1 MTRRRF
7 RKQAVSPSL
16 FPFLAVLVCTM
27 GALIVL
33 LVLVVQQARVYA
45 TSVVEARAK
54 DESALDEELAK
65 QQLQQDDYEWQREV
79 FEQQRAELA
88 GKLSERRLEL
98 SHLEDHIRRL
108 EEKWNQLRAQ
118 AAQFEQLGGE
128 KHAGSEQ
135 AAAELAKLRA
145 AINAAGQ
152 RLEAA
157 RKEAATRPQTF
168 AIVPYVGANGTKR
181 RPIYIECS
189 EDGITIQPE
198 GVVLRRGD
206 LEGPL
211 GPGNPLDAA
220 LRATREHWAR
230 QGDTALHGEPYPLL
244 IVRPNGTLAYNY
256 AREALK
262 AWDDEFGYELVD
274 AEMQLAY
281 PNRDPALRELLNRTV
296 QQARERQAI
305 LIAAMPSQYEQS
317 GPRGGYVASPSHGGF
332 QPIGGAGSGGGGA
345 LGGGGVP
352 SGGTASG
359 GTAGGGTAG
368 GFGHGG
374 SGDGD
379 GADQSDEGQGD
390 ASFREERANSGSKEF
405 AASGQPG
412 GSGGGQSAQ
421 GTQSAQGAAGQGGA
435 PSPATSGSG
444 GPNAQGTTSASAAAS
459 ASMAKRGANWAVP
472 KAAGGATGYQI
483 PVRII
488 CKADRLT
495 ILPRPSENKPPVE
508 VLAAD
513 PLSGSID
520 EFVKLMWKQIEQW
533 DVAPLGGYWQP
544 VLEVYVHPG
553 AEERFVELR
562 SLLKGSGIQVQRQAQ

>member
-45 TSVVEARAK
+45 ASVAEERAK

-79 FEQQRAELA
+79 FDQQRTQLA
-88 GKLSERRLEL
+88 AKLSERRLEL

-108 EEKWNQLRAQ
+108 EEKWKQLKAQ
-118 AAQFEQLGGE
+118 ADDFQRLGSQE
-128 KHAGSEQ
+128 HASSEQ
-135 AAAELAKLRA
+135 TAAELERLRA

-152 RLEAA
+152 RLAA
-157 RKEAATRPQTF
+157 TRREAATRPQTF
-168 AIVPYVGANGTKR
+168 AIVPYDGVNGTKR

-189 EDGITIQPE
+189 EEGITIQPE
-198 GVVLRRGD
+198 GIVLRRGD

-230 QGDTALHGEPYPLL
+230 QGDTVTHGEPYPLL

-262 AWDDEFGYELVD
+262 AWDDEFGYELID
-274 AEMQLAY
+274 AEMQLEY
-281 PNRDPALRELLNRTV
+281 PDRDPALRELLKRTV
-296 QQARERQAI
+296 QQARERQAV
-305 LIAAMPSQYEQS
+305 LIAAMPSQYAQS
-317 GPRGGYVASPSHGGF
+317 GVAGGYVATPTRGGF
-332 QPIGGAGSGGGGA
+332 QRVGGGTGF
-345 LGGGGVP
+345 G
-352 SGGTASG
+352 
-359 GTAGGGTAG
+359 AGGGTASDDTAS
-368 GFGHGG
+368 GFGQAGHGG
-374 SGDGD
+374 TEQMGEQHG
-379 GADQSDEGQGD
+379 E
-390 ASFREERANSGSKEF
+390 ASFRAEGSHSELNDL
-405 AASGQPG
+405 AASGHPE
-412 GSGGGQSAQ
+412 SQSAGQ
-421 GTQSAQGAAGQGGA
+421 TAQESTGQGGA
-435 PSPATSGSG
+435 PSSGASGPG
-444 GPNAQGTTSASAAAS
+444 GPLAKGAANSPGGLSSAI
-459 ASMAKRGANWAVP
+459 AKRGTNWAVP
-472 KAAGGATGYQI
+472 KAAAGATAYQI
-483 PVRII
+483 PVRVV
-488 CKADRLT
+488 CKFDRLT
-495 ILPRPSENKPPVE
+495 ILPRPSENTQPVE

-513 PLSGSID
+513 PLARSID

-533 DVAPLGGYWQP
+533 DAPPAGGYWQP

-553 AEERFVELR
+553 AEGRFVELR
-562 SLLKGSGIQVQRQAQ
+562 SLLSGSGIQVQRQAQ

>member
-45 TSVVEARAK
+45 TSVADERAR
-54 DESALDEELAK
+54 DESALDEKLQK
-65 QQLQQDDYEWQREV
+65 QLLQQDDYEWQREV

-88 GKLSERRLEL
+88 AKLSDRRLEL

-108 EEKWNQLRAQ
+108 EEQWKQLKEQ
-118 AAQFEQLGGE
+118 ADEIQKL
-128 KHAGSEQ
+128 GSEKAASSEQ
-135 AAAELAKLRA
+135 TAAELNRLRA
-145 AINAAGQ
+145 AIDAAGQ
-152 RLEAA
+152 RLKAA

-168 AIVPYVGANGTKR
+168 AIVPYDGANGTKR

-189 EDGITIQPE
+189 EEGITIQPE
-198 GVVLRRGD
+198 GIVLRRGD

-230 QGDTALHGEPYPLL
+230 QGDTATNGEPYPLL

-262 AWDDEFGYELVD
+262 AWDDEFGYELID
-274 AEMQLAY
+274 AEMQLEY
-281 PNRDPALRELLNRTV
+281 PNRDLALRELLQKTV

-305 LIAAMPSQYEQS
+305 LIAAMPSQYEQNAIA
-317 GPRGGYVASPSHGGF
+317 GGYVASSVRGGF
-332 QPIGGAGSGGGGA
+332 QPVGGSS
-345 LGGGGVP
+345 LGGGGL
-352 SGGTASG
+352 GGDSASS
-359 GTAGGGTAG
+359 GTAG
-368 GFGHGG
+368 GFGQV
-374 SGDGD
+374 
-379 GADQSDEGQGD
+379 GAGATEQTGEGHGD
-390 ASFREERANSGSKEF
+390 ASFRTETSASESNGFSGSGEPN
-405 AASGQPG
+405 AGNA
-412 GSGGGQSAQ
+412 GSSAQ
-421 GTQSAQGAAGQGGA
+421 ESAGQGGA
-435 PSPATSGSG
+435 PNSAQPGQGGPLAKGSGSG
-444 GPNAQGTTSASAAAS
+444 NVGSSS
-459 ASMAKRGANWAVP
+459 SMAKRGANWAVP
-472 KAAGGATGYQI
+472 KAAAGATAYQI
-483 PVRII
+483 PVRVV

-495 ILPRPSENKPPVE
+495 IIPRPSENTQPVE

-513 PLSGSID
+513 PLDRSID

-533 DVAPLGGYWQP
+533 DAAPVGGYWQP

-553 AEERFVELR
+553 AEGRFVELR
-562 SLLKGSGIQVQRQAQ
+562 SLLSGSGIQVQRQAQ